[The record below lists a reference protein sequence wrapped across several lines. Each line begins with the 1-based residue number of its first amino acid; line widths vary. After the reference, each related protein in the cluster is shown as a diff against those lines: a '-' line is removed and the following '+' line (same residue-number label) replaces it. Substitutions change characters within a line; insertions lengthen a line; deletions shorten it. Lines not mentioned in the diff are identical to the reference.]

1 MVSYGRPSA
10 PGPEASAP
18 ARTARRVAARA
29 DGKPARQL
37 AHRHRST
44 RGAAT
49 RPAAAASAAGAGR
62 PPRRTAGT
70 AVTAARYVAPALSAT
85 AARRAGPDGDA
96 SAVRARY
103 RSVRRTGNPG
113 TRRAPRHP
121 LPRGYSRIGSTIC
134 AACRTAV
141 GCWSCSASKSRTELL
156 VDALIGAACRLRLDD
171 ELERALCAGAC
182 RTSAKIGKSAGA
194 GDTGRLRRPL
204 GFQRRDAAT
213 RPESRVNPGQPI
225 FTPPP
230 QPAVDWSR
238 QQRLTR
244 LAPTPTKNTAF
255 YIYDWLIGLQTLL
268 AENAATES
276 ALGEQRAALEGSWQP
291 CAKRR
296 LWQQSSR
303 GENGINRALPIMLM
317 SNAAILGENHA
328 PFSLKTIDHVVLRVR
343 DMQKSLHFIPRSSA
357 VISPNGGRIWG

>member
-1 MVSYGRPSA
+1 M
-10 PGPEASAP
+10 
-18 ARTARRVAARA
+18 RRGLP
-29 DGKPARQL
+29 DQCEDRQI
-37 AHRHRST
+37 S
-44 RGAAT
+44 
-49 RPAAAASAAGAGR
+49 
-62 PPRRTAGT
+62 
-70 AVTAARYVAPALSAT
+70 
-85 AARRAGPDGDA
+85 
-96 SAVRARY
+96 
-103 RSVRRTGNPG
+103 
-113 TRRAPRHP
+113 
-121 LPRGYSRIGSTIC
+121 
-134 AACRTAV
+134 
-141 GCWSCSASKSRTELL
+141 
-156 VDALIGAACRLRLDD
+156 
-171 ELERALCAGAC
+171 RALA
-182 RTSAKIGKSAGA
+182 IL
-194 GDTGRLRRPL
+194 GDFVARL

-276 ALGEQRAALEGSWQP
+276 ALGEAQRAALEGSWQP